1 MNKDGGWIFISHSHL
16 DIDIVRRIRNKLEDR
31 GFEPLMFFL
40 KCLNDDN
47 EIESLIKREINER
60 EWFIYVESDNAA
72 NSRWVKS
79 EREYIA
85 QLSGKKVFTID
96 INGDITQQ
104 VENITRQLK
113 VFISYARKD
122 RAVYE
127 IIKQALLSRDFL
139 VFDDNEIPVGVD
151 FRRYIQTEIDE
162 SVRDGFVLLL
172 VTENL
177 ENNDWIKKE
186 IEYTN
191 AADGKI
197 VPIYI
202 GNATLDCAW
211 DYDIRELQ
219 GVHLDSEPTKEQIE
233 AIISHIE
240 HRINYYNSDFAVSYG
255 FQSAKSIQYP
265 FVASIPD
272 YTFWDCDNLEIAY
285 IPPCVSYISDLAFR
299 KDQDV
304 LIICCKGSY
313 AEQYCLRN
321 NMRYKTEI

>member
-85 QLSGKKVFTID
+85 QLSGKKIFTID

-104 VENITRQLK
+104 IENITRQLK

-122 RAVYE
+122 RTIYE

-177 ENNDWIKKE
+177 ENNDWIK
-186 IEYTN
+186 
-191 AADGKI
+191 
-197 VPIYI
+197 
-202 GNATLDCAW
+202 
-211 DYDIRELQ
+211 
-219 GVHLDSEPTKEQIE
+219 
-233 AIISHIE
+233 
-240 HRINYYNSDFAVSYG
+240 
-255 FQSAKSIQYP
+255 
-265 FVASIPD
+265 
-272 YTFWDCDNLEIAY
+272 
-285 IPPCVSYISDLAFR
+285 
-299 KDQDV
+299 
-304 LIICCKGSY
+304 
-313 AEQYCLRN
+313 
-321 NMRYKTEI
+321 

>member
-127 IIKQALLSRDFL
+127 IIKQALLSSDFL

-151 FRRYIQTEIDE
+151 FRR
-162 SVRDGFVLLL
+162 
-172 VTENL
+172 
-177 ENNDWIKKE
+177 
-186 IEYTN
+186 
-191 AADGKI
+191 
-197 VPIYI
+197 
-202 GNATLDCAW
+202 
-211 DYDIRELQ
+211 
-219 GVHLDSEPTKEQIE
+219 
-233 AIISHIE
+233 
-240 HRINYYNSDFAVSYG
+240 
-255 FQSAKSIQYP
+255 
-265 FVASIPD
+265 
-272 YTFWDCDNLEIAY
+272 
-285 IPPCVSYISDLAFR
+285 
-299 KDQDV
+299 
-304 LIICCKGSY
+304 
-313 AEQYCLRN
+313 
-321 NMRYKTEI
+321 

>member
-151 FRRYIQTEIDE
+151 LRRNNQTEID
-162 SVRDGFVLLL
+162 
-172 VTENL
+172 
-177 ENNDWIKKE
+177 
-186 IEYTN
+186 
-191 AADGKI
+191 
-197 VPIYI
+197 
-202 GNATLDCAW
+202 
-211 DYDIRELQ
+211 
-219 GVHLDSEPTKEQIE
+219 
-233 AIISHIE
+233 
-240 HRINYYNSDFAVSYG
+240 
-255 FQSAKSIQYP
+255 
-265 FVASIPD
+265 
-272 YTFWDCDNLEIAY
+272 
-285 IPPCVSYISDLAFR
+285 
-299 KDQDV
+299 
-304 LIICCKGSY
+304 
-313 AEQYCLRN
+313 
-321 NMRYKTEI
+321 

>member
-16 DIDIVRRIRNKLEDR
+16 DIDIVRKIRNKLEDR

-104 VENITRQLK
+104 IENITRQLK

-122 RAVYE
+122 RTVYE

-139 VFDDNEIPVGVD
+139 VFDDHEIPVGVD
-151 FRRYIQTEIDE
+151 FRRYIQTEIDA

-177 ENNDWIKKE
+177 ENSDWIKKE
-186 IEYTN
+186 IEYTTT
-191 AADGKI
+191 AGGKI
-197 VPIYI
+197 IPIYI
-202 GNATLDCAW
+202 GNATLDCTW
-211 DYDIRELQ
+211 DYDVRELQ
-219 GVHLDSEPTKEQIE
+219 GVHLD
-233 AIISHIE
+233 
-240 HRINYYNSDFAVSYG
+240 RV
-255 FQSAKSIQYP
+255 
-265 FVASIPD
+265 
-272 YTFWDCDNLEIAY
+272 C
-285 IPPCVSYISDLAFR
+285 
-299 KDQDV
+299 
-304 LIICCKGSY
+304 
-313 AEQYCLRN
+313 
-321 NMRYKTEI
+321 